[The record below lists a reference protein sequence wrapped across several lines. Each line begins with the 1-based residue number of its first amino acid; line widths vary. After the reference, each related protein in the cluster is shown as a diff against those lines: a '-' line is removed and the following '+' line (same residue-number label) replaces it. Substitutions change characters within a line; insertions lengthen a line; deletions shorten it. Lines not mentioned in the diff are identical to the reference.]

1 MTRQYPASKI
11 IGLLALVCLLSACAA
26 RPDYH
31 GTVPEEARLDPEAD
45 LELVRVREH
54 LDVSSAAV
62 RDDSLL
68 LDLELD
74 GKPFRG
80 QATRSTRFDIDIH
93 TDWLP
98 VFFIEEISRES
109 LDEENN
115 GATRIPVFDEVQ
127 WQEISRR
134 VIDSFTPSQ
143 PLQGV
148 VINSRDTVVYAYRNQ
163 DGSIVTET
171 DRSKWPTGIPLTNV
185 LRLEK
190 QADLLLDII
199 GAYLDETGV
208 YSGQVL
214 FKTGELGPH
223 ARPLVIVDRARGQVG
238 FLSLEPFTFGS
249 TPTSLVTSAG
259 KTGWQIVR
267 SYFIE
272 PLNRPVSFVSRLFF
286 FVLDT
291 AWDITEQL
299 FINTFSYRS
308 LKNKPIPP
316 LNDGPGMDLVA
327 WESTLDR
334 MFGAKRVT
342 GTAEFLVDGDKFFPY
357 FIDAINKAEKSVK
370 IRTYIFDRDD
380 FALEIADLLKKR
392 SADVEVKITVDGI
405 GNQMAQKAEA
415 GTTPAGY
422 RAPPEITRYLRDG
435 SRVETRVLTNPWMAG
450 DHVKT
455 SIIDGKIAFIG
466 GMNIGREY
474 RWEWHDLMLKLTGP
488 VVDLIEYD
496 FDGKW
501 EHSSI
506 LGDVA
511 LAAHWMRKKREL
523 PKPEEFEMRILRTK
537 PARSEIYRAQRQAIR
552 RAQKYIYLEN
562 AYFSSSAI
570 LYELVK
576 ARMRGVDVRVI
587 IPMEGNH
594 GIMNLANVVSANTLL
609 KYGARVYIYPGMSHV
624 KAAIY
629 DGWLC
634 FGSANMDKMSF
645 RVQREMNIASSD
657 PEFARLAIEKVF
669 DKDFAAA
676 EELTSP
682 LPEDWKNTLARIVAS
697 QL

>member
-1 MTRQYPASKI
+1 MARHRPSLRLV
-11 IGLLALVCLLSACAA
+11 GFLLFVCVLSACGA

-31 GTVPEEARLDPEAD
+31 GTVPKDVWLDPERD
-45 LELVRVREH
+45 LELVRVWEQ
-54 LDVSSAAV
+54 LEVVDALL

-68 LDLELD
+68 LDLRLD
-74 GKPFRG
+74 GRLFLCQVNRTAESEINI
-80 QATRSTRFDIDIH
+80 Q

-98 VFFIEEISRES
+98 VFFIEKISRERFDAKS
-109 LDEENN
+109 IGDT
-115 GATRIPVFDEVQ
+115 GIPVFDEVQ

-134 VIDSFTPSQ
+134 VVESFTPEQ

-148 VINSRDTVVYAYRNQ
+148 VINSRDIAIFAYRNQ
-163 DGSIVTET
+163 DGSIVTEA
-171 DRSKWPTGIPLTNV
+171 DRSKWPTGVPLTNV

-190 QADLLLDII
+190 QSDALLEII
-199 GAYLDETGV
+199 GGYLDDIGER
-208 YSGQVL
+208 SGQAL

-223 ARPLVIVDRARGQVG
+223 ARPLVIVDRSLGQVE

-249 TPTSLVTSAG
+249 QPSSLAADAG
-259 KTGWQIVR
+259 RAGWQIVR
-267 SYFIE
+267 SYYIE
-272 PLNRPVSFVSRLFF
+272 PLNRPISYISRLFF
-286 FVLDT
+286 LVLDT
-291 AWDITEQL
+291 VRDTAEEIA
-299 FINTFSYRS
+299 INTFSYRS
-308 LKNKPIPP
+308 LDKKPIPP
-316 LNDGPGMDLVA
+316 LSDGPGMDLTE
-327 WESTLDR
+327 WEAKLDR
-334 MFGAKRVT
+334 MFGAKRVS
-342 GTAEFLVDGDKFFPY
+342 GTAEILVDGDEFFPY
-357 FIDAINKAEKSVK
+357 FIDAINKAETSVK

-380 FALEIADLLKKR
+380 FALEVADLLKKR

-405 GNQMAQKAEA
+405 GNQMAQKKDA

-422 RAPPEITRYLRDG
+422 QAPPEITRYLRDG
-435 SRVETRVLTNPWMAG
+435 SSVKTRVLTNPWMAG

-488 VVDLIEYD
+488 IVNLIEYD

-501 EHSSI
+501 NHSSV

-511 LAAHWMRKKREL
+511 LTAHWMGEKGDL
-523 PKPEEFEMRILRTK
+523 PEPRGFEMRMLRTK
-537 PARSEIYRAQRQAIR
+537 PAKSEIYRAQRAAIR
-552 RAQKYIYLEN
+552 RAQKYIYIEN
-562 AYFSSSAI
+562 AYFSSSTI
-570 LYELVK
+570 LNELVK

-594 GIMNLANVVSANTLL
+594 GIMNMANVVSANTLL
-609 KYGARVYIYPGMSHV
+609 KYGARVYVYPGMSHV

-634 FGSANMDKMSF
+634 IGSANMDKISF

-657 PEFARLAIEKVF
+657 PAFASLTIEKIF
-669 DKDFAAA
+669 DPDFAAA
-676 EELTSP
+676 VELTEP
-682 LPEDWKNTLARIVAS
+682 LPANWKNTLAKIVSS